1 MAASPTSRGSDCM
14 RRTETIVDV
23 AQQNHARF
31 DGKPI
36 PTTNRS
42 SSSAALR
49 SNWSEWASSP
59 ARRQRREPSIER
71 CDQPVQVPQLGFQL
85 ADLEP
90 PPRHCAEPDNLL
102 AVDTLLQPNAA
113 LSEAAH
119 HKLALTSREPPK
131 VRRLR
136 GMRRTRLDSD
146 SRSRNLTV
154 PLGWCHTGHI
164 ALTRPSRW
172 DPVSV
177 PNLLSCNANGH
188 VSVFAPWDA

>member
-14 RRTETIVDV
+14 RRTETSVDV

-49 SNWSEWASSP
+49 SNWSGWASNPRTPTTPRTVDRAVRSAGSSP
-59 ARRQRREPSIER
+59 AARFPTRGPRTASAPLR
-71 CDQPVQVPQLGFQL
+71 G
-85 ADLEP
+85 ADY
-90 PPRHCAEPDNLL
+90 LL
-102 AVDTLLQPNAA
+102 AVDTLPQPNAA

-146 SRSRNLTV
+146 SRRRNLTV

-177 PNLLSCNANGH
+177 PNLLSCNTNGH

>member
-14 RRTETIVDV
+14 RRTETSVDV

-90 PPRHCAEPDNLL
+90 PPRPCAEPTTCSPSTHCRSRTRLC
-102 AVDTLLQPNAA
+102 AR
-113 LSEAAH
+113 AAH

-146 SRSRNLTV
+146 SRRRNLTV

-177 PNLLSCNANGH
+177 PNLLSCNTNGH

>member
-1 MAASPTSRGSDCM
+1 M
-14 RRTETIVDV
+14 RRTETSVDV

-59 ARRQRREPSIER
+59 RAPTTPRTVDRAVRSAGSSPAARFPTRGPRTASAPLRGARQPARRRHIAAAER
-71 CDQPVQVPQLGFQL
+71 GSARGRPPQ
-85 ADLEP
+85 A
-90 PPRHCAEPDNLL
+90 RA
-102 AVDTLLQPNAA
+102 
-113 LSEAAH
+113 
-119 HKLALTSREPPK
+119 TSREPPK

-146 SRSRNLTV
+146 NRSRNLTV
-154 PLGWCHTGHI
+154 PLVWRHTGHI

-177 PNLLSCNANGH
+177 PNLLSCNTNGH